1 MTYESH
7 PVFDPPHR
15 LLLGPG
21 PSQVSPRVL
30 EALARPTVGHLDP
43 DFLTL
48 MDRMRRMLCQ
58 VFGTANEL
66 TLAVSG
72 TGSAGMEAC
81 VVNLIEP
88 GDEMIVCVA
97 GVFGGRMRDV
107 AERCGAKVHVIEV
120 PWGETVEPAAVAATL
135 EAHPATK
142 VVGIVHAET
151 STGAH
156 QLLTEI
162 SRLVHD
168 ADALFL
174 VDAVTSLGGLELRV
188 DEWRI
193 DACYSGTQ
201 KCLSCPPGLAP
212 VTFSPAAV
220 SVIDSRRAPVQSW
233 YLDMSMIGRYWGTER
248 VYHHT
253 APINMSYGL
262 YEALRIVLE
271 EGLEA
276 RHQRHLRNH
285 RALRAGLEAMGLEYI
300 PKRSLT
306 TLNAVHV
313 PAGVDDARVR
323 HRLLQEYGIE
333 IGAGLGPFAGKAW
346 RVGLMGESS
355 RRRNVVLML
364 AALQSL
370 LIDEGVSLEPGAAL
384 AAAAEVWA
392 AEAQPASA

>member
-1 MTYESH
+1 MSSDAFA
-7 PVFDPPHR
+7 PLDPPRR

-21 PSQVSPRVL
+21 PSDVSPRVL

-43 DFLTL
+43 YFLAV
-48 MDRMRRMLCQ
+48 MDRTRRMLRR

-81 VVNLIEP
+81 VVNLVEP

-107 AERCGAKVHVIEV
+107 AERCGAKVHAVEAA
-120 PWGETVEPAAVAATL
+120 WGETIDPAAVAVAL
-135 EAHPATK
+135 AAHPGTK

-156 QLLTEI
+156 QPLEEI
-162 SRLVHD
+162 SRLVH
-168 ADALFL
+168 AAGALFL

-188 DEWRI
+188 DDWQI

-220 SVIDSRRAPVQSW
+220 EVIDSRRTKVQSW
-233 YLDMSMIGRYWGTER
+233 YLDMSMIGRYWGAER

-253 APINMSYGL
+253 APINMSYAL

-276 RHQRHLRNH
+276 RLRRHRRNH
-285 RALRAGLEAMGLEYI
+285 LALRAGLEAMGIEFI
-300 PKRSLT
+300 PRRSLA
-306 TLNAVHV
+306 TLNAVRV

-323 HRLLQEYGIE
+323 RRLLEEYGIE
-333 IGAGLGPFAGKAW
+333 IGAGLGPFAGQAW
-346 RVGLMGESS
+346 RIGLMGESS
-355 RRRNVVLML
+355 RRRNVVLLL

-370 LIDEGVSLEPGAAL
+370 LADEGLETESAAAL
-384 AAAAEVWA
+384 EAAAAVY
-392 AEAQPASA
+392 AEGG